1 MLFSMLKQ
9 SAGSMKGGGR
19 NSHFLTLVIYF
30 LIALLINALL
40 VNLTY
45 NQVAGKILSGA
56 QPLDY
61 WDSMMLVIL
70 AMVLFH

>member
-1 MLFSMLKQ
+1 MLKQ
-9 SAGSMKGGGR
+9 SGGIMMGGGPKNR
-19 NSHFLTLVIYF
+19 MPNVLTLLIYF
-30 LIALLINALL
+30 LIALFINALL

-45 NQVAGKILSGA
+45 NQVAPKLSPSA
-56 QPLDY
+56 QPLNY